1 MPKNSYGAPE
11 TIRHSVAVNDLNA
24 DETNTNAK
32 SCERGENR
40 IDAVFHYNTR
50 VLLLK
55 WFGA

>member
-50 VLLLK
+50 VLLL
-55 WFGA
+55 